1 MRQDGAQ
8 VTRSARGIRVV
19 DREVG
24 RGAGVEI
31 IKGEP
36 GFGDNPRCPHE
47 VVELGI
53 IELGIVELGIVEE
66 ADVAVIT
73 SSAHEVHARD
83 EPMRARQSEL
93 FREQRVCVQQA
104 EEVTGQEGMLPRQ
117 RGPRAEAVG
126 TWLSRVHASQPA
138 LFKAVMTGM
147 VFKTARMNPD
157 CPDGAIVMPSLR
169 A

>member
-36 GFGDNPRCPHE
+36 GFGHYPRCPHE
-47 VVELGI
+47 V
-53 IELGIVELGIVEE
+53 VELGIVEE

-83 EPMRARQSEL
+83 EPTRARQSEL

-104 EEVTGQEGMLPRQ
+104 EEVTGQEGLLPRQ
-117 RGPRAEAVG
+117 RGPRVEAVG
-126 TWLSRVHASQPA
+126 NWLSRVHASQPA
-138 LFKAVMTGM
+138 SFKAVMTGT
-147 VFKTARMNPD
+147 VFKTVRTNPD
-157 CPDGAIVMPSLR
+157 CPDWTIVMPSLR

>member
-8 VTRSARGIRVV
+8 VTRSARGIRVA

-36 GFGDNPRCPHE
+36 GFGHNPRFPHE
-47 VVELGI
+47 V
-53 IELGIVELGIVEE
+53 VELGIVEE

-83 EPMRARQSEL
+83 DPTRARQSEL

-104 EEVTGQEGMLPRQ
+104 GEVTGQEGMLPRQ

-126 TWLSRVHASQPA
+126 NWLSRVHASQPA
-138 LFKAVMTGM
+138 LFKAVITGM